1 LLGVWLVTQVTVE
14 GKSSN
19 PPATSLQLH
28 QSWAIGDG
36 AMQHPRRRPDM
47 TIRGGSCPRS
57 RKRSASTVFKTGTI
71 GIEPS
76 SRHQLQIAKDVG
88 AWLKA
93 TDEAVYGSRPFEVF
107 GEGEVRYTRNRG
119 NVYATML
126 NWNGGPVTLKSL
138 RSGGATLGKVSKVE
152 LLGSEVPLTFIQ
164 DEQGL
169 TVTDGGAVQPLP
181 GITNQSLA
189 SGCRVLRITHDK
201 SWINDDDLDGTA
213 PGWIRRCNLETGD
226 YNNDLVI
233 SETPGDVWSC
243 SFTGR
248 SVTVIAPKE
257 ARAGKIEMQIDGKTR
272 AMADLSITG
281 TRLAQQR
288 VCSVTGLN
296 HCQHSLAIVNRG
308 PGPVAVDAIVVR

>member
-1 LLGVWLVTQVTVE
+1 MVSY
-14 GKSSN
+14 SSN
-19 PPATSLQLH
+19 GRREIVEPARDIVATPPVLGNWRWRDAAPETAPGYDDSRWVMSTQPEAFVIYGFQNGYDWYRAKFKASATNRQ
-28 QSWAIGDG
+28 
-36 AMQHPRRRPDM
+36 RRWRM
-47 TIRGGSCPRS
+47 VES
-57 RKRSASTVFKTGTI
+57 
-71 GIEPS
+71 
-76 SRHQLQIAKDVG
+76 H
-88 AWLKA
+88 
-93 TDEAVYGSRPFEVF
+93 DEAVYGSRPFEVF

-201 SWINDDDLDGTA
+201 SWINDDDLDVTA

-257 ARAGKIEMQIDGKTR
+257 ARAGKIKMQIDGKTR

-296 HCQHSLAIVNRG
+296 HCKHSLAIVNRG